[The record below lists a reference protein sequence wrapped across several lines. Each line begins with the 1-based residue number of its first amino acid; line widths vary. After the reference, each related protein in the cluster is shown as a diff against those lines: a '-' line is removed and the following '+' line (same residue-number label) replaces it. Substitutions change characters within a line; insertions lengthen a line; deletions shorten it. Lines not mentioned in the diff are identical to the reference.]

1 MEKQILRRRDVCDF
15 TGLSYS
21 SIYRLEQLE
30 QFPKRRRLG
39 EAAVGWLKSELE
51 AWMNERIAINPKPG
65 ESQ

>member
-21 SIYRLEQLE
+21 SIFRLERLG
-30 QFPKRRRLG
+30 QFPRRRRLG

-51 AWMNERIAINPKPG
+51 AWANQRITINPKQG
-65 ESQ
+65 EAQ